1 MNKWP
6 KLGRGKYFANDRIWV
21 ELARN
26 GLYMAYFC
34 TAYKRK

>member
-21 ELARN
+21 GSDLSA
-26 GLYMAYFC
+26 FSQF
-34 TAYKRK
+34 